1 MAALTFIEGKRSQYF
16 FTFAFGGL
24 PNGYH
29 VVGALA
35 GELHCLEC
43 IRLGRC
49 NMIEDVVRQ
58 IPHRIS
64 PLESITAD
72 R

>member
-1 MAALTFIEGKRSQYF
+1 MAALTSIEGKRSQYF
-16 FTFAFGGL
+16 FTFQFGRL

-43 IRLGRC
+43 IRLGHC

-58 IPHRIS
+58 IETDSHRIS
-64 PLESITAD
+64 HLE
-72 R
+72 

>member
-1 MAALTFIEGKRSQYF
+1 LIAALTSIDGKRSQYF
-16 FTFAFGGL
+16 FTFEFGRL

-43 IRLGRC
+43 IRLGRY

-58 IPHRIS
+58 IETDPHRIS
-64 PLESITAD
+64 PLE
-72 R
+72 